1 MAKNFV
7 QEGRYL
13 FLTVGAGVVSGSP
26 VAVGDI
32 TGVTTIDADA
42 NNQATVDTEGVYD
55 LSVEANDGGASQVD
69 PGDAIYYNAAD
80 TPKLNKK
87 VAGVLYGYALE
98 TIAAAGTDTIN
109 VKLAKK

>member
-80 TPKLNKK
+80 TPK